1 MLFLGLPLALW
12 SFTNTNNINSQRK
25 ARCLSAGWSHDTRTI
40 GVVRLPVTCRTG
52 DFSGERRQARSER
65 GAPDKRGGGSQSSL
79 VWKTQKKINTVNKS
93 NNACPADHYYIPV
106 ISSTLTI
113 LYLSLKLLR
122 SWSCPVMIFRLFPA
136 GICLRGLLTPW
147 YVGPGGAIRTIAYGE
162 WVKTTVI
169 SCLLTS
175 RGMSKEAYSFKS
187 LSQPAGICS
196 GYDHSHN
203 RPYNSGPFN
212 NLRFMQ
218 RKWLGGF
225 KFWPKD
231 IFSTAPPWPAKCR
244 RA

>member
-1 MLFLGLPLALW
+1 MLFLGLPRALW
-12 SFTNTNNINSQRK
+12 SFTNTNNVNSQRK

-40 GVVRLPVTCRTG
+40 EGVVRLPVTCRTG

-65 GAPDKRGGGSQSSL
+65 
-79 VWKTQKKINTVNKS
+79 
-93 NNACPADHYYIPV
+93 
-106 ISSTLTI
+106 
-113 LYLSLKLLR
+113 
-122 SWSCPVMIFRLFPA
+122 SCPVMIFRLFPA

-175 RGMSKEAYSFKS
+175 RGMSKGAYIFKS

-203 RPYNSGPFN
+203 RPYNSRPFN
-212 NLRFMQ
+212 NLRFDWVVLNSGQ
-218 RKWLGGF
+218 RISFPQLLRGLQSVDVLRCAFILSVHTNHDIRETSPRKKITRTHALRVEPRGVGFSRSSTGGMGGGGAVMWQ
-225 KFWPKD
+225 KGH
-231 IFSTAPPWPAKCR
+231 TVV
-244 RA
+244 